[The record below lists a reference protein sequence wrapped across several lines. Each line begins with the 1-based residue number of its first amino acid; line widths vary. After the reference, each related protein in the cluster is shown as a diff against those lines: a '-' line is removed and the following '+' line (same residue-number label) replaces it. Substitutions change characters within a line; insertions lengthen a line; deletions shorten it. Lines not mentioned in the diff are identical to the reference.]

1 MTAAP
6 VVVLSRSQTLRA
18 LGITPLRLRARND
31 AAATVEPI
39 AGGSQNAPA
48 VLAGTASSSARHGN
62 RIALARASMELHR
75 PELAELSA
83 KLTEAISKLGMQC
96 VRIADAERDECVR
109 VLAFGDV
116 EVPATI
122 EEARV
127 LRVDALAT
135 LHADRTRKRAL
146 WEMLQ
151 GLVREAG
158 SG

>member
-1 MTAAP
+1 MDATST
-6 VVVLSRSQTLRA
+6 VLFSRLQTLHA

-31 AAATVEPI
+31 ARVSVATI
-39 AGGSQNAPA
+39 ADDSQVAPA
-48 VLAGTASSSARHGN
+48 ASADAASPSARYSN
-62 RIALARASMELHR
+62 RIALIRASAELHR

-96 VRIADAERDECVR
+96 VRIADAERDPHVR
-109 VLAFGDV
+109 VLAFGDI

-122 EEARV
+122 DPTCV
-127 LRVDALAT
+127 LRIDTLAT

-151 GLVREAG
+151 NLTRDLER
-158 SG
+158 S